1 MRCNL
6 ILHLLQEK
14 PNSFHHGR
22 YNTHQQ
28 RGRRSQEPLF
38 EHRELPATSQ
48 VMATNDQGR
57 SGLRLHVLGSKS
69 QQGFTVALQHL
80 CLEEHP
86 ASFLVTPLASF
97 NPHGETKAVRLQFY
111 QQRPSL
117 PLFCA
122 STITRKHT
130 ANPGNSAR
138 EEKKNTTFLDRSS
151 VCQTSQVQK
160 QRNLEVEIQTKS
172 LVKLTLKAAGKKQSD
187 FILSSR
193 SNYFHIGSVCWG

>member
-28 RGRRSQEPLF
+28 RGRRSQKPLF
-38 EHRELPATSQ
+38 EHWELPATSQ

-57 SGLRLHVLGSKS
+57 SGLWLHVLGSKS

-86 ASFLVTPLASF
+86 ASFSVTSCQFQSTRRNKSSQTAVLLAEALSAIVLCF
-97 NPHGETKAVRLQFY
+97 YNNQKTHSKPWKFSKGGKKKHNIFGPQQRVSNQPSSETEKFRSGNTDQIFGKINTESCWKETVRLYFE
-111 QQRPSL
+111 
-117 PLFCA
+117 F
-122 STITRKHT
+122 
-130 ANPGNSAR
+130 
-138 EEKKNTTFLDRSS
+138 TF
-151 VCQTSQVQK
+151 
-160 QRNLEVEIQTKS
+160 
-172 LVKLTLKAAGKKQSD
+172 
-187 FILSSR
+187 
-193 SNYFHIGSVCWG
+193 

>member
-57 SGLRLHVLGSKS
+57 SGLRLHLLGSKP

-86 ASFLVTPLASF
+86 ASFSVTSCQFQSTRRNKSSQTAVLLAEALSAIVLCF
-97 NPHGETKAVRLQFY
+97 YNNQKTHSKPWKFSKGGKKKHNIFGPQQRVSNQPSSETEKFRSGNTDQIFGKINTESCWKETVRLYFE
-111 QQRPSL
+111 
-117 PLFCA
+117 F
-122 STITRKHT
+122 
-130 ANPGNSAR
+130 
-138 EEKKNTTFLDRSS
+138 TF
-151 VCQTSQVQK
+151 
-160 QRNLEVEIQTKS
+160 
-172 LVKLTLKAAGKKQSD
+172 
-187 FILSSR
+187 
-193 SNYFHIGSVCWG
+193 

>member
-38 EHRELPATSQ
+38 EHWELPATSQ

-86 ASFLVTPLASF
+86 ASFSVTSCQFQSTRRNKSSQTAVLLAEALSAIVLCF
-97 NPHGETKAVRLQFY
+97 YNNQKTHSKPWKFSKGGKKKHNIFGPQQRVSNQPSSETEKFRSGNTDQIFGKINTESCWKETVRLYFE
-111 QQRPSL
+111 
-117 PLFCA
+117 F
-122 STITRKHT
+122 
-130 ANPGNSAR
+130 
-138 EEKKNTTFLDRSS
+138 TF
-151 VCQTSQVQK
+151 
-160 QRNLEVEIQTKS
+160 
-172 LVKLTLKAAGKKQSD
+172 
-187 FILSSR
+187 
-193 SNYFHIGSVCWG
+193 

>member
-38 EHRELPATSQ
+38 EHWELPATSQ

-138 EEKKNTTFLDRSS
+138 EEKKKHNIFGPQQRVSNQPSSETEKFRSGNTDQIFGKINTESCWKETVRLYFEFTF
-151 VCQTSQVQK
+151 
-160 QRNLEVEIQTKS
+160 
-172 LVKLTLKAAGKKQSD
+172 
-187 FILSSR
+187 
-193 SNYFHIGSVCWG
+193 